1 MKIRKTL
8 VLILAT
14 SLVLSLTACGGK
26 KTEVEAPVKE
36 EVTTETVE
44 EITEETTEAVESTE
58 IESTESIEESTE
70 TVESTEGTEVSDTQ
84 TDTVASK
91 LYELFET
98 EIATTDDINAVANKI
113 IENDCFKEVSMTTM
127 EVEPGFLNGFEAEIT
142 GFNNGV
148 MFAPMIGTI
157 PFVGYIF
164 ETDNTELLIDELE
177 TNASLNWNICTT
189 ADEMLVE
196 THGNYVFFVM
206 SPYSFGE

>member
-1 MKIRKTL
+1 MKIRKAL
-8 VLILAT
+8 VLMLAT

-26 KTEVEAPVKE
+26 KTEVESPVKE
-36 EVTTETVE
+36 E
-44 EITEETTEAVESTE
+44 ETTEVVESTE
-58 IESTESIEESTE
+58 IESTESSEESTE
-70 TVESTEGTEVSDTQ
+70 AVESTEETEVKDTP

-98 EIATTDDINAVANKI
+98 EIATTDDINEVANKL
-113 IENDCFKEVSMTTM
+113 IEAEYFKEVSMTTM

-189 ADEMLVE
+189 ADEMLVKA
-196 THGNYVFFVM
+196 HDNYVFFVM
-206 SPYSFGE
+206 SPYTFGE

>member
-8 VLILAT
+8 VLMLAT

-26 KTEVEAPVKE
+26 ETEVEAPVKE

-44 EITEETTEAVESTE
+44 ETTEAVESTE
-58 IESTESIEESTE
+58 IESTESGEESTE
-70 TVESTEGTEVSDTQ
+70 AVESTEETEVNDTP

-98 EIATTDDINAVANKI
+98 EIATTDDINEVANKL
-113 IENDCFKEVSMTTM
+113 IEAEYFKEVSMTTM
-127 EVEPGFLNGFEAEIT
+127 EVEPGWLNGFENEIKT
-142 GFNNGV
+142 FNNGV

-164 ETDNTELLIDELE
+164 ETDDTELLMSELE
-177 TNASLNWNICTT
+177 ANALLNWNICTT
-189 ADEMLVE
+189 ADEMLVKA
-196 THGNYVFFVM
+196 HDNYVFFVM
-206 SPYSFGE
+206 SPYTFGE

>member
-8 VLILAT
+8 VLMLAT

-44 EITEETTEAVESTE
+44 ETTEAVESTE
-58 IESTESIEESTE
+58 IESTESGEESTE
-70 TVESTEGTEVSDTQ
+70 AVESTEETEVNDTP

-98 EIATTDDINAVANKI
+98 EIATTDDINEVANKL
-113 IENDCFKEVSMTTM
+113 IEAEYFKEVSMTTM
-127 EVEPGFLNGFEAEIT
+127 EVEPGWLNGFENEIKT
-142 GFNNGV
+142 FNNGV

-157 PFVGYIF
+157 PFVGYVF
-164 ETDNTELLIDELE
+164 ETDDTELLMSELE
-177 TNASLNWNICTT
+177 ANALLNWNICTT
-189 ADEMLVE
+189 ADEMLVKA
-196 THGNYVFFVM
+196 HDNYVFFVM
-206 SPYSFGE
+206 SPYTFGE

>member
-8 VLILAT
+8 VLMLAT

-44 EITEETTEAVESTE
+44 ETTEAVESTE
-58 IESTESIEESTE
+58 IESTESSEESTE
-70 TVESTEGTEVSDTQ
+70 AVESTEETEVKDTP

-98 EIATTDDINAVANKI
+98 EIATTDDINEVANKL
-113 IENDCFKEVSMTTM
+113 IEAEYFKEVSMTTM
-127 EVEPGFLNGFEAEIT
+127 EVETGFLNGFEAEIT

-189 ADEMLVE
+189 ADEMLVKA
-196 THGNYVFFVM
+196 HDNYVFFVM
-206 SPYSFGE
+206 SPYTFGE